1 MASEVD
7 IDGAFENLCA
17 VEASTSATIQPHV
30 ESTSAIISH
39 LGEGSGDVLAVYQAA
54 AEAREDFLRNAS
66 SWVQYAMDANV
77 LAALNVKIS
86 GYFGECATQHFGH
99 RHGRTYRGVRRRG
112 PYPRPSCHQGNG
124 RRGGG

>member
-86 GYFGECATQHFGH
+86 GYFGEQPRTRVDLAARARVLTCV
-99 RHGRTYRGVRRRG
+99 GRPFVR
-112 PYPRPSCHQGNG
+112 PTPL
-124 RRGGG
+124 